1 MSKTASALLL
11 VLACA
16 ASVSAQESLRPT
28 HISNTGEVTV
38 TAALRYQA
46 GGGTLTSPVFDV
58 DFDDTHLFGEFR
70 AGVGIGGGLEIEGS
84 IPFEFSGKGEADDGG
99 VEFEV
104 ETAGLGDLTLEANY
118 LIVPASKTTPQVM
131 AGLVLVLP
139 VGNDD
144 FATPELRIGGVLVQ
158 DGDEGGIG
166 EGVFKIGAQFG
177 VDTQVTGA
185 HLYGLARFVISTGT
199 QDDGDDEI
207 DHPDVFTL
215 VAGAMVP
222 LGGTSNLDIRL
233 SFQYA
238 GDEVADNA
246 VSGEATEE
254 AHVSFFLEPRFYF
267 TVGSMATIF
276 LGGNAGWV
284 EDHAVNEETEVD
296 LEDVFVYGITL
307 GLHLRLGVP
316 LVSK

>member
-1 MSKTASALLL
+1 MFKSASALVL

-16 ASVSAQESLRPT
+16 ASAAAQESLLPS
-28 HISNTGEVTV
+28 HISGTGEITL
-38 TAALRYQA
+38 TGALRYQA
-46 GGGTLTSPVFDV
+46 GKGTLASPVFDV

-70 AGVGIGGGLEIEGS
+70 AGVGIGGGLEIEAS
-84 IPFEFSGKGEADDGG
+84 VPFEFSGKGEADDSG

-104 ETAGLGDLTLEANY
+104 ETAGLGDLTLELNY
-118 LIVPASKTTPQVM
+118 LIAPAGKTTPRVM
-131 AGLVLVLP
+131 AGLVLVVP
-139 VGNDD
+139 VGDDD

-166 EGVFKIGAQFG
+166 EGVFKIGFQFG

-215 VAGAMVP
+215 VAGAMLP
-222 LGGTSNLDIRL
+222 LGGMTNLDVRL

-254 AHVSFFLEPRFYF
+254 AHVSFILEPRFYF
-267 TVGSMATIF
+267 TVGSTATLV
-276 LGGNAGWV
+276 LGGNVGWV
-284 EDHAVNEETEVD
+284 EDHAVNEEAEVD